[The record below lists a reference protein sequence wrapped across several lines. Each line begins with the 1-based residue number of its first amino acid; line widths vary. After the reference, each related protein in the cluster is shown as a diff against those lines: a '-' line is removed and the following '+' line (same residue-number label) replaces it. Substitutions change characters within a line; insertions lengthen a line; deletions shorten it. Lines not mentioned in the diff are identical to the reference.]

1 MKIVK
6 KNLKEILELR
16 NSMNKMKN
24 AIESMNSRIDQA
36 KERISEL
43 GDRNFEI
50 IQSEENKE
58 KIMKESKESLCD

>member
-16 NSMNKMKN
+16 NSMNKMEN
-24 AIESMNSRIDQA
+24 VIESMNSRIDQA

>member
-24 AIESMNSRIDQA
+24 AIESMNSRIAQA

-43 GDRNFEI
+43 GARNFEI